1 MIVVGGVS
9 MKRLCAILVMLLVLV
24 SGCGV
29 QKTEPD
35 SKNTSMI
42 PDCVVSNSSNDDYSL
57 TIIANRSDIE
67 DKEAFAEQLI
77 EQVKSNGF
85 KRIMFSFE
93 ETGYPTGLL
102 MTVYLTE
109 EDWQDRDTAPYM
121 NVSFRQE
128 SVVNGFNIMEHYD
141 QFQLKIDCEQ
151 SM

>member
-1 MIVVGGVS
+1 
-9 MKRLCAILVMLLVLV
+9 MKRLCTILVMLLILV

-35 SKNTSMI
+35 LKNTSMI
-42 PDCVVSNSSNDDYSL
+42 PDCVVSNSSNADYSL
-57 TIIANRSDIE
+57 TIIANRNEIE

-93 ETGYPTGLL
+93 ETGYPTGLQ

-109 EDWQDRDTAPYM
+109 EDWQDQSVEPYM
-121 NVSFRQE
+121 KITLRQE
-128 SVVNGFNIMEHYD
+128 SLVNDYNIVENYDKFKLEIEHVP
-141 QFQLKIDCEQ
+141 LI
-151 SM
+151 

>member
-1 MIVVGGVS
+1 
-9 MKRLCAILVMLLVLV
+9 MKRLCTILVMLLILV

-29 QKTEPD
+29 QKTESD

-42 PDCVVSNSSNDDYSL
+42 PDCVVSNSSNADYSL
-57 TIIANRSDIE
+57 TIIANRNEIE

-93 ETGYPTGLL
+93 ETGYPTGLQ

-109 EDWQDRDTAPYM
+109 ADWQDQSVEPYM
-121 NVSFRQE
+121 KITLRQE
-128 SVVNGFNIMEHYD
+128 SLVNDYNIVENYDTFKLEIEHVPS
-141 QFQLKIDCEQ
+141 I
-151 SM
+151 

>member
-1 MIVVGGVS
+1 
-9 MKRLCAILVMLLVLV
+9 MLLILV

-42 PDCVVSNSSNDDYSL
+42 PDCVVSNSSNADYSL
-57 TIIANRSDIE
+57 TIIANRNEIE

-93 ETGYPTGLL
+93 ETGYPTGLQ

-109 EDWQDRDTAPYM
+109 EDWQDQSVEPYM
-121 NVSFRQE
+121 KITLRQE
-128 SVVNGFNIMEHYD
+128 SLVNDYNIVENYDKFKLEIEHEPS
-141 QFQLKIDCEQ
+141 I
-151 SM
+151 